1 MITACQVAERA
12 KQQLA
17 QITGLKPDTVS
28 GVFKDDAGWHIT
40 VEIIELQRIPA
51 CSDVLATYESV
62 LDGEGA
68 LVSYHRVHR
77 YSRGQAT
84 EA

>member
-1 MITACQVAERA
+1 MARH
-12 KQQLA
+12 QLA

-28 GVFKDDAGWHIT
+28 GIFRDDAGWHIT
-40 VEIIELQRIPA
+40 VEIVELERIPA

-62 LDGEGA
+62 LDSEGT
-68 LVSYHRVHR
+68 LLSYDRVHR
-77 YSRGQAT
+77 YSRGQTT